1 MRKHGV
7 VIGLATVVVT
17 VLLGTILSV
26 ASPAIEGNTITDTTY
41 PALAAH
47 RGGMTVY
54 PENTL
59 TAFKAVRDNHPEQ
72 PIEFDVRA
80 LSDGTLVVVH
90 DATVDRT
97 AANGVTGTVNQM
109 AKAQW
114 GSLRI
119 VDPAGGSVPATTLDQ
134 VLAEFGGTDALMVPE
149 LKDATAAD
157 KFIEK
162 LWPHR
167 GQIVVQSSSTAIVSR
182 LVRSGFKTLQLSST
196 PITPVKGV
204 YAVGMRHDAITQAVV
219 DDAHTQGVTVWAW
232 TVNDQPRINT
242 LIGMGVDAII
252 TNDPRL
258 VIPS

>member
-1 MRKHGV
+1 MKGV
-7 VIGLATVVVT
+7 TVISMILTNILSLATITPAMGPADTMGFPVV
-17 VLLGTILSV
+17 S
-26 ASPAIEGNTITDTTY
+26 
-41 PALAAH
+41 AH
-47 RGGMTVY
+47 RGGMTLY

-80 LSDGTLVVVH
+80 LSDGTLVIVH

-97 AANGVTGTVNQM
+97 AAGGATGNVKDMTR
-109 AKAQW
+109 AQW

-119 VDPAGGSVPATTLDQ
+119 VDPTGGAAPATTLDE
-134 VLAEFGGTDALMVPE
+134 VIAEFGGTDTVLVPE
-149 LKDATAAD
+149 LKDNDAAD

-162 LWPHR
+162 LWPYR

-204 YAVGMRHDAITQAVV
+204 YAVGMRHDAITQTVV
-219 DDAHTQGVTVWAW
+219 DDAHTQGITVWAW

-242 LIGMGVDAII
+242 LTGMGVDAII